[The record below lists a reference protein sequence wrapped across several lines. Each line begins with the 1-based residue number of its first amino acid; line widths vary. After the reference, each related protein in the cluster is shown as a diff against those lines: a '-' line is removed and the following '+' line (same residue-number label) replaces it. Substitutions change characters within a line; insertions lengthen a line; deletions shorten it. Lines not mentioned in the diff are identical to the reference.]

1 MVIPAGILQDPF
13 YDEHRSIAWNL
24 GAIGCV
30 LSHEM
35 THGFDKEGKEYD
47 PAGFQKRWWTRT
59 DNRNYNLQTK
69 ALIELYSKQRISG
82 FPVSGKRTLSE
93 NIADLGGMGI
103 ALDALHKKLDSIKL
117 TGDERKQMYRDFFTG
132 YATSWRMKDK
142 KKKRIQALIMDR
154 HAPPVL
160 RVNLIVS
167 QFQEW
172 YDAFDV
178 KEGDDLYT
186 PPEKRIRIF

>member
-1 MVIPAGILQDPF
+1 
-13 YDEHRSIAWNL
+13 
-24 GAIGCV
+24 
-30 LSHEM
+30 
-35 THGFDKEGKEYD
+35 
-47 PAGFQKRWWTRT
+47 
-59 DNRNYNLQTK
+59 
-69 ALIELYSKQRISG
+69 
-82 FPVSGKRTLSE
+82 LSE

-103 ALDALHKKLDSIKL
+103 ALDALHSKLDSMKL

-132 YATSWRMKDK
+132 YATSWRLKDK

-154 HAPPVL
+154 HAPPSL

-178 KEGDDLYT
+178 QPDDEMYIE
-186 PPEKRIRIF
+186 PEKRIRIF